1 MSDDMVLKEKETV
14 VIDQTVLSTITKRV
28 VRLER
33 ENGIQKERNDSQME
47 EILKKVI
54 EGELK

>member
-28 VRLER
+28 VRIER